1 MKTTKKMMLFVAT
14 LFVATFA
21 LSSCLSD
28 DNETKK
34 PTVEEQAGYQ
44 RTMAGT
50 YGSTLR
56 FFYPLFNNAVKY
68 DSLKHYSFDVT
79 ADSTITMRDFP
90 VCKLDSAIV
99 ISKDNHSDSAVEF
112 AALRTAIH
120 ESNATAKLTA
130 KYFVPYDKCVIEYG
144 YSFLVLP
151 MTIKQSFFYNG
162 KSHDVYF
169 MFDILGSCGGK
180 FLSSN
185 FTDRVFEYT
194 MVLSGICVDKYSA
207 EGLIPTQYFRQVL
220 ITSTTK

>member
-90 VCKLDSAIV
+90 VCKLDSAIT

-130 KYFVPYDKCVIEYG
+130 KYFVPNDKYFVEYG
-144 YSFLVLP
+144 YSFPVFP

-169 MFDILGSCGGK
+169 MFDISGRCGGK

>member
-1 MKTTKKMMLFVAT
+1 MKTTKKLMLFVAT

-28 DNETKK
+28 DNETKV

-50 YGSTLR
+50 YGSALR
-56 FFYPLFNNAVKY
+56 FFYPSFNNVVKY
-68 DSLKHYSFDVT
+68 DSLKHYSWDVT
-79 ADSTITMRDFP
+79 ADSTITMRNFP
-90 VCKLDSAIV
+90 VCKLDSAIT

-130 KYFVPYDKCVIEYG
+130 KYFVPNDKYFVEYG
-144 YSFLVLP
+144 YSFPVFP

-169 MFDILGSCGGK
+169 MFDVSGTYGGK

-185 FTDRVFEYT
+185 FIDKVFEYN

-220 ITSTTK
+220 ITCSTK

>member
-1 MKTTKKMMLFVAT
+1 MKTTKKLMLFVAT
-14 LFVATFA
+14 MFVATFA

-28 DNETKK
+28 DNETKV

-50 YGSTLR
+50 YGSALR
-56 FFYPLFNNAVKY
+56 FFYPSFNNVVKY
-68 DSLKHYSFDVT
+68 DSLKHYSWDVT
-79 ADSTITMRDFP
+79 ADSTITMRNFP
-90 VCKLDSAIV
+90 VCKLDSAIT

-130 KYFVPYDKCVIEYG
+130 KYFVPNDKYFVEYG
-144 YSFLVLP
+144 YSFPVFPL
-151 MTIKQSFFYNG
+151 TIKQSFFYNG

-169 MFDILGSCGGK
+169 MFDVSGTYGGK

-185 FTDRVFEYT
+185 FIDKVFEYN

-220 ITSTTK
+220 ITCSTK

>member
-1 MKTTKKMMLFVAT
+1 MKTTKKLMLFVAT

-28 DNETKK
+28 DNETKV
-34 PTVEEQAGYQ
+34 PTAEEQAGYQ

-50 YGSTLR
+50 YGSALR
-56 FFYPLFNNAVKY
+56 FFYPSFNNVVKY
-68 DSLKHYSFDVT
+68 DSLKHYSWDVT
-79 ADSTITMRDFP
+79 ADSTITMRNFP
-90 VCKLDSAIV
+90 VCKLDSAIT

-130 KYFVPYDKCVIEYG
+130 KYFVPNDKYFVEYG
-144 YSFLVLP
+144 YSFPVFPL
-151 MTIKQSFFYNG
+151 TIKQSFFYNG

-169 MFDILGSCGGK
+169 MFDVSGTYGGK

-185 FTDRVFEYT
+185 FIDKVFEYN

-220 ITSTTK
+220 ITCSTK

>member
-1 MKTTKKMMLFVAT
+1 MKTTKKLMLFVAT

-28 DNETKK
+28 DNETKV

-50 YGSTLR
+50 YGSALR
-56 FFYPLFNNAVKY
+56 FFYPSFNNVVKY
-68 DSLKHYSFDVT
+68 DSLKHYSWDVT
-79 ADSTITMRDFP
+79 ADSTITMRNFP
-90 VCKLDSAIV
+90 VCKLDSAIT

-130 KYFVPYDKCVIEYG
+130 KYFVPNDKYFVEYG
-144 YSFLVLP
+144 YSFPVFPL
-151 MTIKQSFFYNG
+151 TIKQSFFYNG

-169 MFDILGSCGGK
+169 MFDVSGTYGGK

-185 FTDRVFEYT
+185 FIDKVFEYN

-220 ITSTTK
+220 ITCSTK

>member
-28 DNETKK
+28 DNETKV
-34 PTVEEQAGYQ
+34 PTAEEQAGYQ

-50 YGSTLR
+50 YGSAMR
-56 FFYPLFNNAVKY
+56 FFYPSFNNVVKY
-68 DSLKHYSFDVT
+68 DSLKHYSWDVT
-79 ADSTITMRDFP
+79 ADSTITMRNFP
-90 VCKLDSAIV
+90 VCKLDSAIT

-130 KYFVPYDKCVIEYG
+130 KYFVPNDKYFVEYG
-144 YSFLVLP
+144 YSFPVFPL
-151 MTIKQSFFYNG
+151 TIKQSFFYNG

-169 MFDILGSCGGK
+169 MFDVSGTYGGK

-185 FTDRVFEYT
+185 FIDKVFEYN

-220 ITSTTK
+220 ITCSTK

>member
-28 DNETKK
+28 DNETKV

-56 FFYPLFNNAVKY
+56 N
-68 DSLKHYSFDVT
+68 
-79 ADSTITMRDFP
+79 FP

-130 KYFVPYDKCVIEYG
+130 KYFVPNDKYFVEYG
-144 YSFLVLP
+144 YSFPVFP

-169 MFDILGSCGGK
+169 MFDVSGTYGGK

-185 FTDRVFEYT
+185 FTDKIFEYN

>member
-1 MKTTKKMMLFVAT
+1 MKTTKKLMLFVAT

-28 DNETKK
+28 DNETKT
-34 PTVEEQAGYQ
+34 PTAEEQAGYQ

-50 YGSTLR
+50 YGSALR
-56 FFYPLFNNAVKY
+56 FFYPSFNNVVKY
-68 DSLKHYSFDVT
+68 DSLKHYSWDVT
-79 ADSTITMRDFP
+79 ADSTITMRNFP
-90 VCKLDSAIV
+90 VCKLDSAIT

-130 KYFVPYDKCVIEYG
+130 KYFVPNDKYFVEYG
-144 YSFLVLP
+144 YSFPVFPL
-151 MTIKQSFFYNG
+151 TIKQSFFYNG

-169 MFDILGSCGGK
+169 MFDVSGTYGGK

-185 FTDRVFEYT
+185 FIDKVFEYN

-220 ITSTTK
+220 ITCSTK

>member
-28 DNETKK
+28 DNETKV

-56 FFYPLFNNAVKY
+56 FFYPSFNNVVKY
-68 DSLKHYSFDVT
+68 DSLKHYSWDVT

-130 KYFVPYDKCVIEYG
+130 KYFVPNDKYFVEYG
-144 YSFLVLP
+144 YSFPVFP

-169 MFDILGSCGGK
+169 
-180 FLSSN
+180 LSSN
-185 FTDRVFEYT
+185 FTDKIFEYN
-194 MVLSGICVDKYSA
+194 MVLSGICVDKYSV

>member
-1 MKTTKKMMLFVAT
+1 MKTTKKLMLFVAT

-28 DNETKK
+28 DNETKV
-34 PTVEEQAGYQ
+34 PTAEEQAGYQ

-50 YGSTLR
+50 YGSALR
-56 FFYPLFNNAVKY
+56 FFYPSFNNVVKY
-68 DSLKHYSFDVT
+68 DSLKHYSWDVT
-79 ADSTITMRDFP
+79 ADSTITMRNFP
-90 VCKLDSAIV
+90 VCKLDSAIT

-130 KYFVPYDKCVIEYG
+130 KYFVPNDKYFVEYG
-144 YSFLVLP
+144 YSFPVFPL
-151 MTIKQSFFYNG
+151 TIKQSFFYNG
-162 KSHDVYF
+162 KNHDVYF
-169 MFDILGSCGGK
+169 MFDVSGTYGGK

-185 FTDRVFEYT
+185 FIDKVFEYN

-220 ITSTTK
+220 ITCSTK

>member
-1 MKTTKKMMLFVAT
+1 MKTTKKLMLFVAT

-28 DNETKK
+28 DNETKV

-50 YGSTLR
+50 YGSALR
-56 FFYPLFNNAVKY
+56 FFYPSFNNVVKY
-68 DSLKHYSFDVT
+68 DSLKHYSWDVT
-79 ADSTITMRDFP
+79 ADSTITMRNFP
-90 VCKLDSAIV
+90 VCKLDSAIT

-130 KYFVPYDKCVIEYG
+130 KYFVPYDKYVVEYG

-169 MFDILGSCGGK
+169 MFDISGGK

-185 FTDRVFEYT
+185 FTDKIFEYN

>member
-1 MKTTKKMMLFVAT
+1 MKTTKKLMLFVAT

-28 DNETKK
+28 DNETKV
-34 PTVEEQAGYQ
+34 PTTEEQAGYQ

-50 YGSTLR
+50 YGSALR
-56 FFYPLFNNAVKY
+56 FFYPSFNNVVKY
-68 DSLKHYSFDVT
+68 DSLKHYSWDVT
-79 ADSTITMRDFP
+79 ADSTITMRNFP
-90 VCKLDSAIV
+90 VCKLDSAIT

-130 KYFVPYDKCVIEYG
+130 KYFVPNDKYFVEYG
-144 YSFLVLP
+144 YSFPVFPL
-151 MTIKQSFFYNG
+151 TIKQSFFYNG

-169 MFDILGSCGGK
+169 MFDVSGTYGGK

-185 FTDRVFEYT
+185 FIDKVFEYN

-220 ITSTTK
+220 ITCSTK

>member
-28 DNETKK
+28 DNETKV

-56 FFYPLFNNAVKY
+56 FFYPSFNNVVKY
-68 DSLKHYSFDVT
+68 DSLKHYSWDVT
-79 ADSTITMRDFP
+79 ADSTITMRNFP

-130 KYFVPYDKCVIEYG
+130 KYFVPNDKYFVEYG
-144 YSFLVLP
+144 YSFPVFP
-151 MTIKQSFFYNG
+151 RTI
-162 KSHDVYF
+162 
-169 MFDILGSCGGK
+169 
-180 FLSSN
+180 
-185 FTDRVFEYT
+185 
-194 MVLSGICVDKYSA
+194 
-207 EGLIPTQYFRQVL
+207 
-220 ITSTTK
+220 

>member
-14 LFVATFA
+14 LFVASFA
-21 LSSCLSD
+21 LSSCLND
-28 DNETKK
+28 DNETKV

-56 FFYPLFNNAVKY
+56 FFYPSFNNVVKY
-68 DSLKHYSFDVT
+68 DSLKHYSWDVT
-79 ADSTITMRDFP
+79 ADSTITMRNFP

-130 KYFVPYDKCVIEYG
+130 KYFVPNDKYFVEYG
-144 YSFLVLP
+144 YSFPVFP
-151 MTIKQSFFYNG
+151 MTIKQAFFYNG

-169 MFDILGSCGGK
+169 MFDVSGTYGGK

-185 FTDRVFEYT
+185 FTDRVFEYN

-220 ITSTTK
+220 ITCSTK

>member
-28 DNETKK
+28 DNETKV

-56 FFYPLFNNAVKY
+56 FFYPSFNNVVKY
-68 DSLKHYSFDVT
+68 DSLKHYSWDVT

-130 KYFVPYDKCVIEYG
+130 KYFVPYDKSVVEYG

-169 MFDILGSCGGK
+169 MFDISGGK

-185 FTDRVFEYT
+185 FTDRVFEYNI
-194 MVLSGICVDKYSA
+194 VLSGICVDKYSA

>member
-1 MKTTKKMMLFVAT
+1 MKTTKKLMLFVAT

-28 DNETKK
+28 DNETKV

-79 ADSTITMRDFP
+79 ADSTITMRNFP
-90 VCKLDSAIV
+90 VCKLDSAIT

-169 MFDILGSCGGK
+169 MFDISGSCGGK

>member
-1 MKTTKKMMLFVAT
+1 MKTTKKLMLFVAT

-28 DNETKK
+28 DNETKV
-34 PTVEEQAGYQ
+34 PTAEEQAGYQ

-50 YGSTLR
+50 YGSALR
-56 FFYPLFNNAVKY
+56 FFYPSFNNVVKY
-68 DSLKHYSFDVT
+68 DSLKHYSWDVT
-79 ADSTITMRDFP
+79 ADSTITMRNFP
-90 VCKLDSAIV
+90 VCKLDSAIT

-130 KYFVPYDKCVIEYG
+130 KYFVPNDKYFVEYG
-144 YSFLVLP
+144 YSFPVFPL
-151 MTIKQSFFYNG
+151 TIKQSFFYNG

-169 MFDILGSCGGK
+169 MFDVSGTYGGK

-185 FTDRVFEYT
+185 FIDKVFEYN
-194 MVLSGICVDKYSA
+194 MVLSGICVDKYSS

-220 ITSTTK
+220 ITCSTK

>member
-1 MKTTKKMMLFVAT
+1 MKTTKKLMLFVAT

-21 LSSCLSD
+21 LSSCLND
-28 DNETKK
+28 DNETKV

-56 FFYPLFNNAVKY
+56 FFYPSFNNVVKY
-68 DSLKHYSFDVT
+68 DSLKHYSWDVT
-79 ADSTITMRDFP
+79 ADSTITMREFP

-130 KYFVPYDKCVIEYG
+130 KYFVPYDKSVVEYG

-169 MFDILGSCGGK
+169 MFDISGGK

-185 FTDRVFEYT
+185 FTDRVFEYN

>member
-1 MKTTKKMMLFVAT
+1 MKTTKKLMLFVAT

-21 LSSCLSD
+21 LSSCLND
-28 DNETKK
+28 DNETKV

-56 FFYPLFNNAVKY
+56 FFYPSFNNVVKY
-68 DSLKHYSFDVT
+68 DSLKHYSWDVT
-79 ADSTITMRDFP
+79 ADSTITMRNFP

-130 KYFVPYDKCVIEYG
+130 KYFVPYDKSVVEYG

-169 MFDILGSCGGK
+169 MFDISGGK

-185 FTDRVFEYT
+185 FTDKIFEYN

>member
-1 MKTTKKMMLFVAT
+1 MKTTKKLMLFVAT

-28 DNETKK
+28 DNETKV
-34 PTVEEQAGYQ
+34 PTTEEQAGYQ

-50 YGSTLR
+50 YGSALR
-56 FFYPLFNNAVKY
+56 FFYPSFNNVVKY
-68 DSLKHYSFDVT
+68 DSLKHYSWDVT
-79 ADSTITMRDFP
+79 ADSTITMRNFP
-90 VCKLDSAIV
+90 VCKLDSAIT

-120 ESNATAKLTA
+120 ESNATDKLTA
-130 KYFVPYDKCVIEYG
+130 KYFVPNDKYFVEYG
-144 YSFLVLP
+144 YSFPVFPL
-151 MTIKQSFFYNG
+151 TIKQSFFYNG

-169 MFDILGSCGGK
+169 MFDVSGTYGGK

-185 FTDRVFEYT
+185 FIDKVFEYN
-194 MVLSGICVDKYSA
+194 MVLSGICVDKYSS

-220 ITSTTK
+220 ITCSTK

>member
-1 MKTTKKMMLFVAT
+1 MKTTKKLMLFVAT

-28 DNETKK
+28 DNETKV

-50 YGSTLR
+50 YGSALR
-56 FFYPLFNNAVKY
+56 FFYPSFNNVVKY
-68 DSLKHYSFDVT
+68 DSLKHYSWDVT
-79 ADSTITMRDFP
+79 ADSTITMRNFP
-90 VCKLDSAIV
+90 VCKLDSAIT

-130 KYFVPYDKCVIEYG
+130 KYFVPNDKYFVEYG
-144 YSFLVLP
+144 YSFPVFPL
-151 MTIKQSFFYNG
+151 TIKQSFFYNG

-169 MFDILGSCGGK
+169 MFDVSGTYGGK

-185 FTDRVFEYT
+185 FIDKVFEYN
-194 MVLSGICVDKYSA
+194 MVLSGICVDKYSS

-220 ITSTTK
+220 ITCSTK

>member
-1 MKTTKKMMLFVAT
+1 MKTTKKMILFVAT

-21 LSSCLSD
+21 LSSCLND
-28 DNETKK
+28 DNETKV

-56 FFYPLFNNAVKY
+56 FFYPSFNNVVKY
-68 DSLKHYSFDVT
+68 DSLKHYSWDVT
-79 ADSTITMRDFP
+79 ADSTITMRNFP

-130 KYFVPYDKCVIEYG
+130 KYFVPNDKYFVEYG
-144 YSFLVLP
+144 YSFPVFP

-169 MFDILGSCGGK
+169 MFDVSGTYGGK

-185 FTDRVFEYT
+185 FTDRVFEYN
-194 MVLSGICVDKYSA
+194 MVLSGICVDKYSV
-207 EGLIPTQYFRQVL
+207 EGLISTQYFRQVL
-220 ITSTTK
+220 ITCSTK

>member
-28 DNETKK
+28 DNETKV

-56 FFYPLFNNAVKY
+56 FFYPSFNNVVKY
-68 DSLKHYSFDVT
+68 DSLKHYSWDVT
-79 ADSTITMRDFP
+79 ADSTITMRNFP

-130 KYFVPYDKCVIEYG
+130 KYFVPYDKSVVEYG

-169 MFDILGSCGGK
+169 MFDISGGK

-185 FTDRVFEYT
+185 FTDRVFEYNI
-194 MVLSGICVDKYSA
+194 VLSGICVDKYSA

>member
-1 MKTTKKMMLFVAT
+1 MKTTKKLMLFVAT

-28 DNETKK
+28 DNETKV

-56 FFYPLFNNAVKY
+56 FFYPSFNNVVKY
-68 DSLKHYSFDVT
+68 DSLKHYSWDVT
-79 ADSTITMRDFP
+79 ADSTITMRNFP

-130 KYFVPYDKCVIEYG
+130 KYFVPYDKSVVEYG

-169 MFDILGSCGGK
+169 MFDISGGK

-185 FTDRVFEYT
+185 FTDRVFEYN

>member
-130 KYFVPYDKCVIEYG
+130 KYFVPYDKYVIQYG
-144 YSFLVLP
+144 YNFLVLP

-169 MFDILGSCGGK
+169 MFDISGSCGGK

>member
-1 MKTTKKMMLFVAT
+1 MKTTKKLMLFVAT

-28 DNETKK
+28 DNETKV

-56 FFYPLFNNAVKY
+56 FFYPSFNNVVKY
-68 DSLKHYSFDVT
+68 DSLKHYSWDVT
-79 ADSTITMRDFP
+79 ADSTITMRNFP

-99 ISKDNHSDSAVEF
+99 ISKDNNSDSAVEF

-130 KYFVPYDKCVIEYG
+130 KYFVPYDKYVIQYG

-169 MFDILGSCGGK
+169 MFDVSGGK

-185 FTDRVFEYT
+185 FTDKVFEYN
-194 MVLSGICVDKYSA
+194 MVLSGICVDKYST

-220 ITSTTK
+220 ITCSTK

>member
-169 MFDILGSCGGK
+169 MFDISGGK

-185 FTDRVFEYT
+185 FTDRVFEYN

>member
-28 DNETKK
+28 DNETKV
-34 PTVEEQAGYQ
+34 PTAEEQAGYQ

-56 FFYPLFNNAVKY
+56 FFYPSFNNVVKY
-68 DSLKHYSFDVT
+68 DSLKHYSWDVT
-79 ADSTITMRDFP
+79 ADSTITMRNFP

-130 KYFVPYDKCVIEYG
+130 KYFVPYDKSVVEYG

-169 MFDILGSCGGK
+169 MFDISGGK

-185 FTDRVFEYT
+185 FTDRVFEYN

>member
-130 KYFVPYDKCVIEYG
+130 KYFVPYDKYVVEYG

-169 MFDILGSCGGK
+169 MFDISGGK

-185 FTDRVFEYT
+185 FTDKIFEYN

>member
-1 MKTTKKMMLFVAT
+1 MKTTKKLMLFVAT

-28 DNETKK
+28 DNETKV

-56 FFYPLFNNAVKY
+56 FFYPSFNNVVKY
-68 DSLKHYSFDVT
+68 DSLKHYSWDVT
-79 ADSTITMRDFP
+79 ADSTITMRNFP

-169 MFDILGSCGGK
+169 MFDISGGK

-185 FTDRVFEYT
+185 FTDRVFEYNI
-194 MVLSGICVDKYSA
+194 VLSGICVDKYSA

>member
-1 MKTTKKMMLFVAT
+1 MKTTKKLMLFVAT
-14 LFVATFA
+14 QFVATFA

-28 DNETKK
+28 DNETKV

-56 FFYPLFNNAVKY
+56 FFYPSFNNVVKY
-68 DSLKHYSFDVT
+68 DSLKHYSWDVT
-79 ADSTITMRDFP
+79 ADSTITMRNFP

-130 KYFVPYDKCVIEYG
+130 KYFVPNDKYFVEYG
-144 YSFLVLP
+144 YSFPVFP

-169 MFDILGSCGGK
+169 MFDVSGTYGGK

-185 FTDRVFEYT
+185 FTDKIFEYN
-194 MVLSGICVDKYSA
+194 MVLSGICVDKYSV

>member
-1 MKTTKKMMLFVAT
+1 MKTTKKLMLFVAT

-28 DNETKK
+28 DNETKV
-34 PTVEEQAGYQ
+34 PTAEEQAGYQ

-50 YGSTLR
+50 YGSALR
-56 FFYPLFNNAVKY
+56 FFYPSFNNVVKY
-68 DSLKHYSFDVT
+68 DSLKHYSWDVT

-90 VCKLDSAIV
+90 VCKLDSAIT

-130 KYFVPYDKCVIEYG
+130 KYFVPNDKYFVEYG
-144 YSFLVLP
+144 YSFPVFPL
-151 MTIKQSFFYNG
+151 TIKQSFFYNG

-169 MFDILGSCGGK
+169 MFDVSGTYGGK

-185 FTDRVFEYT
+185 FIDKVFEYN

-220 ITSTTK
+220 ITCSTK

>member
-1 MKTTKKMMLFVAT
+1 M
-14 LFVATFA
+14 
-21 LSSCLSD
+21 
-28 DNETKK
+28 
-34 PTVEEQAGYQ
+34 
-44 RTMAGT
+44 
-50 YGSTLR
+50 
-56 FFYPLFNNAVKY
+56 VKY
-68 DSLKHYSFDVT
+68 DSLKHYSWDVT
-79 ADSTITMRDFP
+79 ADSTITMRNFP

-130 KYFVPYDKCVIEYG
+130 KYFVPNDKYFVEYG
-144 YSFLVLP
+144 YSFPVFP

-169 MFDILGSCGGK
+169 MFDVSGTYGGK

-185 FTDRVFEYT
+185 FTDRVFEYN

>member
-1 MKTTKKMMLFVAT
+1 MKTTKKMMLFVAI

-21 LSSCLSD
+21 LSSCLND
-28 DNETKK
+28 DNETKV

-56 FFYPLFNNAVKY
+56 FFYPSFNNVVKY
-68 DSLKHYSFDVT
+68 DSLKHYSWDVT
-79 ADSTITMRDFP
+79 ADSTITMREFP

-130 KYFVPYDKCVIEYG
+130 KYFVPYDKYVIQYG

-169 MFDILGSCGGK
+169 MFDISGGK

-185 FTDRVFEYT
+185 FTDRVFEYN

>member
-28 DNETKK
+28 DNETKV

-56 FFYPLFNNAVKY
+56 FFYPSFNNVVKY
-68 DSLKHYSFDVT
+68 DSLKHYSWDVT
-79 ADSTITMRDFP
+79 ADSTITMRNFP

-130 KYFVPYDKCVIEYG
+130 KYFVPYDKSVVEYG

-169 MFDILGSCGGK
+169 MFDISGGK

-185 FTDRVFEYT
+185 FTDRVFEYDI
-194 MVLSGICVDKYSA
+194 VLSGICVDKYSA